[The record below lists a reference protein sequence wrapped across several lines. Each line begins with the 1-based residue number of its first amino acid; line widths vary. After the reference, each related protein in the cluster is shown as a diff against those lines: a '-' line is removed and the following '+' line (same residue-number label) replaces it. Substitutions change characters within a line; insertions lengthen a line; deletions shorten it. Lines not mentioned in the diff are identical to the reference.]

1 VSAALLGFVLLG
13 GSLLPS
19 DALAGR
25 LLGTAGEAGRSGIH
39 TQELLANFGI
49 RLRFAGTCAFA
60 LAVAV
65 WLVRASLA
73 ELFAALVPSL
83 RHVRCWRPR
92 LRETLLVLVVT
103 LGALG
108 LRLAFINQPMRYDE
122 ALTFNEL
129 ASRPLYYGLSYY
141 PDPNNH
147 LLNTLLVHV
156 AYLALGNQPW
166 VIRLPALVA
175 GTLLAPA
182 TYWLTRELATSQGAA
197 VLAAALVAG
206 SSYLIEY
213 STNSRGYTLQ
223 ALCFVAMFALVARPG
238 PGRLLL
244 AAVVAALGA
253 YALPTMLY
261 GVAIVAAWLML
272 LKSRPPLAAA
282 ATLLAGLVYV
292 LYLPVLLI
300 SGPESLVSN
309 RFVVPLDAAALAS
322 ELPRT
327 LASTWTL
334 WNRDVIWPLAVVLVV
349 GFALATA
356 RDLRARRVPLGL
368 LAPAVCLV
376 LVLLQRVAPFERVWL
391 FLLPLYFAVAAIGLA
406 RVGYALAPV
415 AALALGYTVLA
426 SGSIL
431 ASTETGVFPDAQNV
445 AMALRGQ
452 LQADDAVVT
461 ELPAS
466 LPQLQY
472 YFPRAGL
479 AIETLVRDPSVAEH
493 VYVVV
498 PPGRGEGRRVASFAT
513 ADVVELER

>member
-1 VSAALLGFVLLG
+1 V
-13 GSLLPS
+13 
-19 DALAGR
+19 
-25 LLGTAGEAGRSGIH
+25 
-39 TQELLANFGI
+39 
-49 RLRFAGTCAFA
+49 
-60 LAVAV
+60 
-65 WLVRASLA
+65 
-73 ELFAALVPSL
+73 
-83 RHVRCWRPR
+83 
-92 LRETLLVLVVT
+92 
-103 LGALG
+103 
-108 LRLAFINQPMRYDE
+108 
-122 ALTFNEL
+122 
-129 ASRPLYYGLSYY
+129 
-141 PDPNNH
+141 
-147 LLNTLLVHV
+147 
-156 AYLALGNQPW
+156 
-166 VIRLPALVA
+166 
-175 GTLLAPA
+175 PA

-213 STNSRGYTLQ
+213 STNSRGYTMQ
-223 ALCFVAMFALVARPG
+223 ALCFVAMFALIARPG
-238 PGRLLL
+238 PGRLML
-244 AAVVAALGA
+244 AAVVAAFGA

-272 LKSRPPLAAA
+272 LKSRPPLMTLAAA
-282 ATLLAGLVYV
+282 ATLLAGLVYA

-327 LASTWTL
+327 LASTWAL
-334 WNRDVIWPLAVVLVV
+334 WNRDVIWPLAAVLVV
-349 GFALATA
+349 GFALAIA
-356 RDLRARRVPLGL
+356 HDLHARRVPLGL
-368 LAPAVCLV
+368 LALAVCLV

-415 AALALGYTVLA
+415 AALALGYNVLS

-445 AMALRGQ
+445 AMALRGH

-479 AIETLVRDPSVAEH
+479 AIETLVRDPSLAAH

-513 ADVVELER
+513 ADVIELER